1 MSNHLM
7 QEDLFVSQNGWC
19 VRRDCWRDYLYMAG
33 ENDKKVDKVAY
44 VGAMLSLNRIVEL
57 WMIILVGHIEQIMGE
72 K

>member
-1 MSNHLM
+1 
-7 QEDLFVSQNGWC
+7 
-19 VRRDCWRDYLYMAG
+19 MAG